1 MITKEQKLAVL
12 SKLAGE
18 FNKQNIVWAVGASLL
33 LYLKDYVE
41 DFNDIDIMVADT
53 DAAKMETIL
62 KSMGTL
68 QPSTKANYET
78 KHFREFTVD
87 QVDVD
92 MMGGFAIVKDGQ
104 VYDCDLKSS
113 QIMEYIEV
121 QGQKIPLHSIELW
134 RKYYMLMGRD
144 KKAVIID
151 QKGI

>member
-1 MITKEQKLAVL
+1 MRPRSGQIHFAVL
-12 SKLAGE
+12 HRQRESTKCG
-18 FNKQNIVWAVGASLL
+18 KC
-33 LYLKDYVE
+33 
-41 DFNDIDIMVADT
+41 
-53 DAAKMETIL
+53 ETFGL
-62 KSMGTL
+62 TG
-68 QPSTKANYET
+68 TKANYET

-144 KKAVIID
+144 QKAAIID